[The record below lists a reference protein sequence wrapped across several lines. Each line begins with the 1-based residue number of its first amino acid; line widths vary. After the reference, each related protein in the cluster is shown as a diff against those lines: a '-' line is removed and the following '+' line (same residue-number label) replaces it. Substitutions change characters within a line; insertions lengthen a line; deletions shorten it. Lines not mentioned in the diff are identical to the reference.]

1 MKPYTSEIIF
11 IYSTLCCAPLLV
23 LVGGIAGVRYL
34 RRSKQK
40 KRSAKQAASHPQ
52 SFSAPEAERMS
63 QQALQPAAAETRLPE
78 PVQSPAQESH
88 TLRKVASVL
97 AGLLA
102 GVLNIAFFLFV
113 AGAVFVYLVK
123 VGGEAGIALGSLGD
137 TLCVAPVALIFLIPV
152 VVFGGKLAHK
162 GLTRIALTRGSRAEE
177 KVIFSFFGIVGAS
190 AILVTLAFI
199 AWGVGLQ

>member
-34 RRSKQK
+34 RRSKQE

-63 QQALQPAAAETRLPE
+63 QQTLQPAAAETRLPE
-78 PVQSPAQESH
+78 PVQSPAQKSH

-102 GVLNIAFFLFV
+102 GALNIAFFLFV
-113 AGAVFVYLVK
+113 AGVIFASL
-123 VGGEAGIALGSLGD
+123 AGMAFESGGSL
-137 TLCVAPVALIFLIPV
+137 AL
-152 VVFGGKLAHK
+152 
-162 GLTRIALTRGSRAEE
+162 
-177 KVIFSFFGIVGAS
+177 
-190 AILVTLAFI
+190 AIDLFCI
-199 AWGVGLQ
+199 